1 MCIKRCGRV
10 KCAAHMFQRIGRM
23 RCRMLHDSRLPHLAL
38 AALLMSCA
46 LPGWGQVKA
55 QDAWV
60 RGTVPGQDTTA
71 AYMRLQSTTDVVVTG
86 ATSPV
91 AKLVELHSMSMAGG
105 IMKMRGVPRLVL
117 AAGKPVEL
125 TPS

>member
-1 MCIKRCGRV
+1 MALAIFASSNAARV
-10 KCAAHMFQRIGRM
+10 P
-23 RCRMLHDSRLPHLAL
+23 SRL
-38 AALLMSCA
+38 MT
-46 LPGWGQVKA
+46 
-55 QDAWV
+55 DAGNDEGV
-60 RGTVPGQDTTA
+60 MRARSPCSSTA
-71 AYMRLQSTTDVVVTG
+71 AYVRLQSTTDVVVTG

-125 TPS
+125 TPSGYHLMMTGVKSPLRSGQTVPITLTI